1 MLMVAKIISKYKALR
16 EFVEELSPKAIVGY
30 KKLNKLP
37 FKVEKSVIISVIPVE
52 WNKVTIIAYTTDE
65 MLLIYY
71 KTLIVSND
79 LKRSLERINKEVQK
93 FKEFLKSHDYEI
105 LNMS

>member
-1 MLMVAKIISKYKALR
+1 MSTVAKIISKYKALR
-16 EFVEELSPKAIVGY
+16 EFVEEMSPKVIVGY

-37 FKVEKSVIISVIPVE
+37 FEVEKSVIISVIPVE
-52 WNKVTIIAYTTDE
+52 WNKVTILAYTTDE

-79 LKRSLERINKEVQK
+79 LKRSLERINKEVQE
-93 FKEFLKSHDYEI
+93 FKEFLKNQDYEI
-105 LNMS
+105 LNDS